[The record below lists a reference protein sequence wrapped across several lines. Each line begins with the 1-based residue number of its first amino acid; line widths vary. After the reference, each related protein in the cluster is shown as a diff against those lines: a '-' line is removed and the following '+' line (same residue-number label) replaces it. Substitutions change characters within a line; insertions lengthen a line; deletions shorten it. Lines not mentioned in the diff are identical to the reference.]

1 MRTIGTYSPS
11 EKIHSSLSFDIKHTQ
26 TWVSGRKLLQRRKQ
40 SIGDFFIDKLG
51 EELAEEEARLC
62 LN

>member
-26 TWVSGRKLLQRRKQ
+26 TWVSGRKLLQKRKQ
-40 SIGDFFIDKLG
+40 SIGDFLMEKFD
-51 EELAEEEARLC
+51 EELEREGERLC

>member
-40 SIGDFFIDKLG
+40 SIGDFIIEKFD
-51 EELAEEEARLC
+51 EELEKEGATLC

>member
-1 MRTIGTYSPS
+1 MRAIGTYSPS
-11 EKIHSSLSFDIKHTQ
+11 EKITSSFSFEKDKTQ

-51 EELAEEEARLC
+51 EELAEEEASLC

>member
-11 EKIHSSLSFDIKHTQ
+11 EKITSSFSFEKDKTQ
-26 TWVSGRKLLQRRKQ
+26 TWVSGRKLLQRSKQ
-40 SIGDFFIDKLG
+40 SIGDFLIDKLG
-51 EELAEEEARLC
+51 EELEREGERLC

>member
-1 MRTIGTYSPS
+1 MRTIGTYSPT
-11 EKIHSSLSFDIKHTQ
+11 EKITSSFSFEKDKTQ

-40 SIGDFFIDKLG
+40 SIGDFLIDKLG
-51 EELAEEEARLC
+51 EELEREGERLC